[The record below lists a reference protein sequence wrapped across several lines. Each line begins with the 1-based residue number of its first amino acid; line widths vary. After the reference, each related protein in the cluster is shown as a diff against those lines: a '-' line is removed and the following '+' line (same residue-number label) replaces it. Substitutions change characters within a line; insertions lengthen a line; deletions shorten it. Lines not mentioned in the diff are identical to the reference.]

1 MNMEVIFAVFELTIR
16 LLLLGVFALGIAL
29 ASVAVCFMISHRYAD
44 SNGWLK
50 NDKKGRLD

>member
-1 MNMEVIFAVFELTIR
+1 MIMVFAIFELTIG

-29 ASVAVCFMISHRYAD
+29 ASVAVCFMISHKYAD

-50 NDKKGRLD
+50 DDKKGRLD

>member
-1 MNMEVIFAVFELTIR
+1 MGLIFSIFELTIG
-16 LLLLGVFALGIAL
+16 LLMLGVFALGIAL

-50 NDKKGRLD
+50 DDKKGRLD